1 VATRLESAPRSH
13 LLSGDV
19 RKVVLTLALPVLLEQ
34 FLNFCVGFYDTLL
47 AGHLASD
54 VSEAA
59 TGAVGVS
66 AYVGWLASMLFSLVA
81 AGTTALVARARG
93 GGDNELANRVA
104 NRSIA
109 MAAIAGVGFLA
120 LIVPLAPSLAAALD
134 LGPAAAPITIRYLR
148 FDAIGLVFSSV
159 SLVGAAALRGCG
171 NMRTPMLI
179 LGGVSVLNV
188 IVSTTLVYGLG
199 PFPPL
204 GVDGIVAG
212 TVVARTS
219 GGFAMLLPLWRG
231 HSGLRLIAGELR
243 LRGETVRRIL
253 AIGIPAAADGTIM
266 WCGHFLFLGI
276 IGRMGRT
283 AFAAHVIGIRV
294 EAITYLPA
302 VAWGVAAAT
311 LVGQSLG
318 AGDPERAR
326 QAGHTAVRQCC
337 VLGVIITL
345 VFVLGAEP
353 IYRLMHN
360 QPAVAAVGA
369 PAFRL
374 AGFFQIPLIIGIV
387 YFSSMRGAGDTRF
400 PMLVTLFSTFLLR
413 IPLAYLFGVTFGWGL
428 FGAWLGMCID
438 MLVRGISAA
447 ARFASGRWSAV
458 RV

>member
-1 VATRLESAPRSH
+1 
-13 LLSGDV
+13 
-19 RKVVLTLALPVLLEQ
+19 VLTLALPVLLEQ

-47 AGHLASD
+47 AGHLAAD

-93 GGDNELANRVA
+93 AGDNELANRVA
-104 NRSIA
+104 NRSMA

-120 LIVPLAPSLAAALD
+120 LIVPLAPWLAVALD
-134 LGPAAAPITIRYLR
+134 LGPAAAPITVRYLR
-148 FDAIGLVFSSV
+148 IDAVGLVFSSI

-212 TVVARTS
+212 TVTARTA
-219 GGFAMLLPLWRG
+219 GGIAMLLPLWRG

-253 AIGIPAAADGTIM
+253 AIGLPAAADGVIM

-276 IGRMGRT
+276 IGRMGKT

-318 AGDPERAR
+318 AGDPDRAR
-326 QAGHTAVRQCC
+326 QAGHTAVRQCGL
-337 VLGVIITL
+337 LGVLITL

-353 IYRLMHN
+353 IYLLMHN
-360 QPAVAAVGA
+360 QSQVAAIGA
-369 PAFRL
+369 PAFRM
-374 AGFFQIPLIIGIV
+374 AGFFQIPLMVAIV
-387 YFSSMRGAGDTRF
+387 YFASMRGAGDTRF
-400 PMLVTLFSTFLLR
+400 PMLVTLVSTFLFR
-413 IPLAYLFGVTFGWGL
+413 IPLAYLFGVTLGWGL
-428 FGAWLGMCID
+428 FGAWLGMCSD

-447 ARFASGRWSAV
+447 VRFAGGRWAHV